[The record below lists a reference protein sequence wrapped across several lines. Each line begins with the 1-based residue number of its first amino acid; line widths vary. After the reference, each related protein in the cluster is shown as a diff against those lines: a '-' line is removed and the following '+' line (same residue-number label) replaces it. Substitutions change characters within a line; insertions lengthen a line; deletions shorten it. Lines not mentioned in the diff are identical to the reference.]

1 MSNQRCNDLKVTF
14 YSNFL
19 NHHQLPFCLAMD
31 KLTNGQFTF
40 VATTPV
46 PAERRRFGYH
56 DMNKQYP
63 FVLTTY
69 DSEENRAA
77 AMALAMSSDVIITGS
92 APEIYTERRIQKNK
106 LTFRYSERIYKE
118 GLRRAFRPRN
128 IASKLIHHVRF
139 MHKPLYM
146 LCASAYT
153 AFDYALTGCYLGKT
167 YKWGY
172 FPEVVKQD
180 VDALF
185 GQKRSNKRISILW
198 VARFL
203 ALKHPEAAIEV
214 AERLKKNG
222 YEFDLNLI
230 GNGVLENQISNLIH
244 EKQLDDCVHMLGAM
258 SPEAVRDHMDQAD
271 IFLFT
276 SDFNEGWGA
285 VLNESM
291 NSACAVVASHAIGSV
306 PFLMKDGENGLI
318 YKNGD
323 IDDLYEKVVMLIENP
338 TLREQLGRNA
348 YETLAAQWNAETA
361 AERFLALAQALL
373 DGKKPGLF
381 EEGPCSRAKILK
393 NGWYK

>member
-1 MSNQRCNDLKVTF
+1 MKITF
-14 YSNFL
+14 FSNFL
-19 NHHQLPFCLAMD
+19 NHHQLSFCLAMD

-40 VATTPV
+40 VATTPTQQ
-46 PAERRRFGYH
+46 EQLKLGYH

-69 DSEENRAA
+69 DSEENREA
-77 AMALAMSSDVIITGS
+77 AMDLAMDSDVIITGS
-92 APEIYTERRIQKNK
+92 APEIYTKKRIQRNK

-118 GLRRAFRPRN
+118 GLRKAFRPRN
-128 IASKLIHHVRF
+128 IASKLIHHTRF

-172 FPEVVKQD
+172 FPEVIGQD
-180 VDALF
+180 VDKLLLK
-185 GQKRSNKRISILW
+185 KRQNREISLLW
-198 VARFL
+198 AGRL
-203 ALKHPEAAIEV
+203 IDWKHPEAAIEV

-222 YEFDLNLI
+222 YRFDLNLI
-230 GNGVLENQISNLIH
+230 GNGVLGKEIENLIR

-258 SPEAVRDHMDQAD
+258 SPEAVREHMDKAD

-306 PFLMKDGENGLI
+306 PFLMKDGENGFI

-323 IDDLYEKVVMLIENP
+323 IDELYKKVVTLIENP

-373 DGKKPGLF
+373 DGKKPDLF